1 MDVCNET
8 NPEQFLQEFAEDI
21 LKQELSW
28 REQISKARPGPI
40 DQVIFI
46 LALAGTI
53 FCAFVLEDYM
63 VLWVASTLFIIIF
76 YPLTFLI
83 PALASIMRDPS
94 RVASN
99 GYMKTLKGVGV
110 VEHRDTFLYVLLN
123 AFFINSRPL
132 AIPITLLCV
141 SDIVMAFLLYLLEMH
156 PVRIILIIMTQSA
169 VIVIYYLSIYFLK
182 PYSRAFVEMVQRMRI
197 KIHRGRSMI
206 FLLVV
211 SIGILGL
218 FLSGFVLSTLLF
230 PGITVWEVIR
240 EERVTFLTGIFE
252 LILIFLIQFVIVR
265 FLHGI
270 FSRRLMRS
278 INSSVIRYVKEEILP
293 PLKEAGGHG
302 KKMDVSSGSRCPILR
317 EIATSLI
324 EARMYS
330 IHWTSIRGNF
340 PIFFIQPNLSLIL
353 DRDTLEMLKGH
364 MEDTILHPW

>member
-1 MDVCNET
+1 MDVCKET
-8 NPEQFLQEFAEDI
+8 NPEQFLQEYAEDI

-28 REQISKARPGPI
+28 REQISKARSGPM
-40 DQVIFI
+40 DEVVFI

-83 PALASIMRDPS
+83 PPLASIMRNPS

-99 GYMKTLKGVGV
+99 GYMNTLKGIGV
-110 VEHRDTFLYVLLN
+110 VENRDTFLYVLLN
-123 AFFINSRPL
+123 TFFINSRPL
-132 AIPITLLCV
+132 AIPITLLCI
-141 SDIVMAFLLYLLEMH
+141 SDMVVAFLLYLLEMH
-156 PVRIILIIMTQSA
+156 PVRVILIIMTQSA
-169 VIVIYYLSIYFLK
+169 VIIIYYMSIYFLK
-182 PYSRAFVEMVQRMRI
+182 PYSHAFMEMVKKMRR
-197 KIHRGRSMI
+197 KIRRGYAI

-211 SIGILGL
+211 SIGIVGL
-218 FLSGFVLSTLLF
+218 ILSGFALSTLLF

-293 PLKEAGGHG
+293 LLKEAGGHG
-302 KKMDVSSGSRCPILR
+302 EEMDAPSGSRCPRLR

-330 IHWTSIRGNF
+330 IHLTSIRGNF
-340 PIFFIQPNLSLIL
+340 PIFFIQPNLTLIL